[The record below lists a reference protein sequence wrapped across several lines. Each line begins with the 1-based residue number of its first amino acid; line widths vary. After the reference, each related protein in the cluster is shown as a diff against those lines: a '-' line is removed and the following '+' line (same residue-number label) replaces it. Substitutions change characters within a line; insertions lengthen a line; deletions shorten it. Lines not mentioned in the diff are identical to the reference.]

1 MLTKNN
7 HLGAA
12 FALAPQKATNM
23 MVQLLAYH
31 RGKTLETML
40 SAFPTKE
47 FDTDDEYT
55 WDVVASSRRNIPLV
69 EVRDAQGAE
78 AKTAVGANGEPFYL
92 VLPDSC
98 SRGSTYGGY

>member
-1 MLTKNN
+1 MSKLNKFQMVGFSHWKGLTKNN

-12 FALAPQKATNM
+12 CALAPQEATNL

-40 SAFPTKE
+40 SPFPVKE

-69 EVRDAQGAE
+69 EVRDDA
-78 AKTAVGANGEPFYL
+78 
-92 VLPDSC
+92 
-98 SRGSTYGGY
+98 GSVT